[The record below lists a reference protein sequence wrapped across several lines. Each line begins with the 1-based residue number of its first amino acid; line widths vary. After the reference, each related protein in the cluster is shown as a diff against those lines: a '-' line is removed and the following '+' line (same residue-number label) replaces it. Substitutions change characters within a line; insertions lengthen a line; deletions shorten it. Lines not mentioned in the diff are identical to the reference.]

1 MMQPSLV
8 AFDLDGTLIDSAG
21 GIRRALNLLLRD
33 LDLAPLTLDEV
44 RAGVG
49 DGVAQLLQRA
59 YASQDHASPDIA
71 DDVRRF
77 IAHYS
82 ADPVAHTQL
91 YPGVAETLRELQG
104 RGLTL
109 AVCTNK
115 PLQISEVI
123 IAKLGIASCFS
134 AVFGGDSRPYRKPD
148 PRILQD
154 LLQQFSVRPDHAVLV
169 GDSEVDSATAQAAG
183 VKFILVTFGYHR
195 GGLDRIPRN
204 HAVDRFSELSAL
216 LAQLS

>member
-33 LDLAPLTLDEV
+33 LDLEPLTLDEV
-44 RAGVG
+44 RARVG
-49 DGVAQLLQRA
+49 DGAAHLLQRA
-59 YASQDHASPDIA
+59 YALRDHTSPDIA
-71 DDVRRF
+71 TDVRRF
-77 IAHYS
+77 LAHYS
-82 ADPVAHTQL
+82 TDPVAHTQL

-104 RGLTL
+104 RGITL

-115 PLQISEVI
+115 SLQISEAI
-123 IAKLGIASCFS
+123 IAQLGIAHCFA

-154 LLQQFSVRPDHAVLV
+154 LLQQFSIRPERAVLV
-169 GDSEVDSATAQAAG
+169 GDSEVDAATARAAG
-183 VKFILVTFGYHR
+183 VPFILVTFGYHR
-195 GGLDRIPRN
+195 GGLDGIPRD
-204 HAVDRFSELSAL
+204 HAVDRFSELSTL
-216 LAQLS
+216 LG